1 MGQRDSK
8 FGNRSIGNWVRVVKI
23 VASSFYIFF
32 CHIEVLLWIENSTN
46 MSFRSKYK
54 LQVNCWVFESFFIVI
69 NRFDALFQKSLRDV
83 SDGPYNER
91 CVIVSIHASPIIMAL
106 LIARACRSR
115 FPSLQLF
122 TCCPVLLWRPHFH
135 TTWPSWTWPAYLSP
149 MPPYPSSISILY
161 EVSLPKLSLSSSPH
175 AVEPRP

>member
-1 MGQRDSK
+1 LESESTTSDGVTHDITLFLETVFGNDGKMGQRDSK

-115 FPSLQLF
+115 F
-122 TCCPVLLWRPHFH
+122 HH
-135 TTWPSWTWPAYLSP
+135 
-149 MPPYPSSISILY
+149 
-161 EVSLPKLSLSSSPH
+161 
-175 AVEPRP
+175 